1 MQNGNGKLLLEIFL
15 QVGNDLGDEFKVGPL
30 KDLLMVDM
38 KVRETSQNY
47 SIFLSLNV
55 PILQE
60 SGVHFLYLL
69 YTVF

>member
-15 QVGNDLGDEFKVGPL
+15 RVGNDLGNEFKVGPL

-47 SIFLSLNV
+47 SFLSLNV

-60 SGVHFLYLL
+60 SRVHFLYLL